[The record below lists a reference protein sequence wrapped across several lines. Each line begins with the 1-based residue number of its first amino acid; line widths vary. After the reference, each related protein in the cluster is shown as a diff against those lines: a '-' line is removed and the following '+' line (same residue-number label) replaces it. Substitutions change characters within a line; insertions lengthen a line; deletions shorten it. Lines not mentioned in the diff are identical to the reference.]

1 MTWKTFLV
9 LLILCLPQCT
19 IVSQSFFVVPHC
31 SPSGIIYCLSDVIYR
46 PPDVIYCW
54 TLGTATHE
62 KPWEK
67 CWFLKMLDF
76 ICWSRF
82 FIGCTTKMKGH
93 LNPPRI
99 PQKCGLNC
107 PLRDQMVIWVTARD
121 GHVDHW
127 QLPHGDY
134 DINCPLRDQM
144 VIWVTARDGHIDHWQ
159 LPHGDYENLTMWGSC
174 SGRCTGCCTE
184 SVSGALG

>member
-1 MTWKTFLV
+1 MKKVERNAYFNTLFEVGLKEEEGILVMTWKTFLV
-9 LLILCLPQCT
+9 LLILCLHQCT

-121 GHVDHW
+121 GH
-127 QLPHGDY
+127 
-134 DINCPLRDQM
+134 
-144 VIWVTARDGHIDHWQ
+144 IDHWQ